1 MVLCFLY
8 FFVLNI
14 FWVVFHTLFIVFFR
28 LSYVFRFGTAHHL
41 HPHLLTASLA
51 QSNTV
56 ASTAFFLSSAFVFWS
71 FGVDDTSSSF
81 LLYHRSKGQK
91 IRQHQPSASCV
102 TQLTDYISNI
112 RILPSSHRLSYQVRL
127 HRLFLPPFSAIDLVS
142 YFKIVN
148 TAIAHTSALIFT
160 QLITRRDL
168 LTAIS
173 EILGTT
179 IMP

>member
-112 RILPSSHRLSYQVRL
+112 RILPSSHRLSYQSLPPLQGEMHPINQTSKSWLIPVFAGRVL
-127 HRLFLPPFSAIDLVS
+127 EILKIEVPFLFLNL
-142 YFKIVN
+142 Y
-148 TAIAHTSALIFT
+148 LIKKLHI
-160 QLITRRDL
+160 QG
-168 LTAIS
+168 A
-173 EILGTT
+173 
-179 IMP
+179 